1 MAFPE
6 QWEVNSGKW
15 VASVFALFCSS
26 NPVAVDYHSA
36 GGQWGLFGID
46 LGFGAVLGIDLGLGL
61 VLEID
66 SKKVLPTFHN
76 QWPALH
82 FPLPTARGSHP
93 LLNLS
98 HFSVGCVP
106 YFCCPLNEVLN
117 SER

>member
-66 SKKVLPTFHN
+66 SKKNIAHFSQPVASSSLPTPHCTGK
-76 QWPALH
+76 PSIIES
-82 FPLPTARGSHP
+82 LPFFCWLCSLF
-93 LLNLS
+93 LL
-98 HFSVGCVP
+98 P
-106 YFCCPLNEVLN
+106 IK
-117 SER
+117 